1 MAIASPLT
9 VQKTMSTA
17 AWMILLLLG
26 ALWGGSFIF
35 SKVAVA
41 QVTPLTLVLARV
53 LLAAITLL
61 FVCLITGVRLPMTLK
76 AWGAYFVMGFL
87 NNVIAFSLIFWG
99 QQYIDASLSAIL
111 NGATPFFTVLIAGLV
126 LADERF
132 SSAKIVGLIIG
143 FAGVVLVI
151 GPRHMLGLGEHLLA
165 EMAIIGAAV
174 AYGFSAVW
182 GRRFAGENPLATAT
196 GQLTAASLMM
206 MPIAFY
212 FERPLELGP
221 LSTPVIISVIALAV
235 VCTALAYLLF
245 FRVLKMA
252 GATNTSLVTMLVP
265 VFTMLIAIPV
275 LGENLDALKLPG
287 LIVIGIGL
295 AVLDGRIL
303 KSARAKFAKA

>member
-1 MAIASPLT
+1 MSVQTA
-9 VQKTMSTA
+9 QKTMSTS
-17 AWMILLLLG
+17 AWLILLLLA

-35 SKVAVA
+35 SKVAVS

-53 LLAAITLL
+53 LLAAITLH
-61 FVCLITGVRLPMTLK
+61 FVCLFTGVRLPTTMK
-76 AWGAYFVMGFL
+76 AWTAYIVMGLL

-99 QQYIDASLSAIL
+99 QQSIEASLSAIL
-111 NGATPFFTVLIAGLV
+111 TGATPFFTVLIAGLV

-132 SSAKIVGLIIG
+132 SKEKVIGLIIG

-165 EMAIIGAAV
+165 ELAIVGAAL
-174 AYGFSAVW
+174 AYGFSGVW

-196 GQLTAASLMM
+196 GQLTAASVMM
-206 MPIAFY
+206 IPIAFY

-221 LSTPVIISVIALAV
+221 LSTPVIISVLALAIV
-235 VCTALAYLLF
+235 STAIAYLLF
-245 FRVLKMA
+245 FKVLKMA

-265 VFTMLIAIPV
+265 VFTMLIAVPT
-275 LGENLDALKLPG
+275 LGERVDALKLLG

-303 KSARAKFAKA
+303 KSARARFAKA

>member
-1 MAIASPLT
+1 MSVQTA
-9 VQKTMSTA
+9 QKTMSTS
-17 AWMILLLLG
+17 AWLILLLLA

-35 SKVAVA
+35 SKVAVS

-53 LLAAITLL
+53 LLAAITLHI
-61 FVCLITGVRLPMTLK
+61 VCLFTGVRLPTTMK
-76 AWGAYFVMGFL
+76 AWTAYIVMGLL

-99 QQYIDASLSAIL
+99 QQSIEASLSAIL
-111 NGATPFFTVLIAGLV
+111 TGATPFFTVLIAGLV

-132 SSAKIVGLIIG
+132 SKEKVIGLIIG

-165 EMAIIGAAV
+165 ELAIVGAAL
-174 AYGFSAVW
+174 AYGFSGVW

-196 GQLTAASLMM
+196 GQLTAASVMM
-206 MPIAFY
+206 IPIAFY

-221 LSTPVIISVIALAV
+221 LSTPVIISVLALAIV
-235 VCTALAYLLF
+235 STAIAYLLF
-245 FRVLKMA
+245 FKVLKMA

-265 VFTMLIAIPV
+265 VFTMLIAVPT
-275 LGENLDALKLPG
+275 LGERVDALKLLG

-303 KSARAKFAKA
+303 KSARARFAKA